1 MTVRVVAA
9 VLAALALTAVSLPA
23 VEHATD
29 QRDAASV
36 DAAVDHTADAVDAL
50 TRRGDPGD
58 RVDTAPRRTVR
69 LDLPRDATLTVEP
82 RPPRLVATT
91 SNGAATTRR
100 LPVPVRVCGDRKS
113 LRGAVT
119 LAYVERRG
127 NPVVVALR
135 GFIGEDGST
144 PPHACTP
151 GPRSGVA
158 RPGLPV

>member
-1 MTVRVVAA
+1 VTVRVVAA

-36 DAAVDHTADAVDAL
+36 DAAVDDTADAVEAL
-50 TRRGDPGD
+50 AQRGDPGD
-58 RVDTAPRRTVR
+58 RIGTAPRRTVR
-69 LDLPRDATLTVEP
+69 LDVPADATLTVET
-82 RPPRLVATT
+82 RPSRLVAATA
-91 SNGAATTRR
+91 NGAATTRR
-100 LPVPVRVCGDRKS
+100 LPVPVRVCGGRES
-113 LRGAVT
+113 LRGDVT
-119 LAYVERRG
+119 LAYVETRG
-127 NPVVVALR
+127 SPVVVALR

-144 PPHACTP
+144 PTHACTS